1 MLRRLWQWLVH
12 LLGGTP
18 APSPRYRDA
27 DIARPPTRPVPAVAP
42 PVVAAL
48 QPAPAPP
55 PEPVPVEPT
64 DPPLYRPK
72 EFDCIKV
79 LDDSTA
85 DVMPTGSGRRQPT
98 PAQRL
103 LIYTDAGAQAVVAGA
118 GSGKSTSLVARL
130 LLMNKHLGVPLKHLS
145 VFTFTR
151 NSRYDFIGKL
161 VKEAALWD
169 VKMTEDAATQRVRT
183 FHSKVL
189 ELSRGALPP
198 GTQIFDML
206 GKRPKPKPG
215 SPEEQTFL
223 EEQEKLA
230 DELENPFDNTRSS
243 QQLKIQRD
251 VYARVYNNSEKFRTA
266 VAVLL
271 RFAFKSRLT
280 NARFAVTDWEKRANS
295 AARDAAVT
303 AHAEAF
309 WRNRGAWPLDGV
321 EPPPRPLTVEGMVFR
336 ASGYVPGADAF
347 IVLGCPYSERPF
359 VDAGEQRFSPYL
371 AACSKHAVLLKG
383 SAETVFFANDADDFV
398 KLASLLGAVAAQA
411 TLKAPTFNLQ
421 LAGEISASPIFETL
435 FDIGVFA
442 ENLGMPPELL
452 SSLKLPPSAAVERAA
467 AIATSDL
474 YIGFRDY
481 CASNGIRTFNEL
493 FLAFAP
499 GSPQLQ
505 DVGLAEL
512 RSMKHLLI
520 DEFQDISPLIVQFVQ
535 GLHEELHR
543 RTNRQE
549 HPTLL
554 AVGDDW
560 QSIYGWRGS
569 APRFFLKFA
578 TFFEGAVEE
587 PLELTDNFRS
597 SQRIIDAASFPIAE
611 TSRAHRLEK
620 ICKALNQH
628 VAKLDIPVWLIE
640 EKEKVILAELP
651 DLVERLMSTL
661 GGKESVLV
669 LSRGNATDKKA
680 KAACARW
687 KQDERL
693 RCMTIHK
700 SKGLEATYV
709 IILGDT
715 AYWNENPLRNAM
727 YNAAGF
733 EQTYDQAQADEAMR
747 LAYVAITRAERM
759 CIWMGEPK
767 DGAAMNTLPSSSRSV
782 QRADIGQLNRYLDGV
797 PA

>member
-1 MLRRLWQWLVH
+1 MLRRLWQWLVQ
-12 LLGGTP
+12 LLSGTP
-18 APSPRYRDA
+18 APSPEKLDVVV
-27 DIARPPTRPVPAVAP
+27 ARPPAQPMPVVAPPLATTPRPPPAPVPAEP
-42 PVVAAL
+42 PF
-48 QPAPAPP
+48 
-55 PEPVPVEPT
+55 
-64 DPPLYRPK
+64 PPLYRPK
-72 EFDCIKV
+72 EFNCVQV
-79 LDDSTA
+79 LEKSKP
-85 DVMPTGSGRRQPT
+85 DVMPEGQGRRQPT

-161 VKEAALWD
+161 VKEAALWN
-169 VKMTEDAATQRVRT
+169 VKMTEEAATERVRT

-206 GKRPKPKPG
+206 GKKPKPKPG
-215 SPEEQTFL
+215 SAEEQNFL

-230 DELENPFDNTRSS
+230 DELENPFDNSRSS
-243 QQLKIQRD
+243 QQLQIQRD
-251 VYARVYNNSEKFRTA
+251 VYTSVYNNSAKFRDA

-271 RFAFKSRLT
+271 RFAFKSQLS
-280 NARFAVTDWEKRANS
+280 NARGAATDWEKRTSS
-295 AARDAAVT
+295 AARDAALT
-303 AHAEAF
+303 THAEAF
-309 WRNRGAWPLDGV
+309 WRKRGSWPVNGI
-321 EPPPRPLTVEGMVFR
+321 EPPPRALTVEGMVFR
-336 ASGYVPGADAF
+336 ASGYVPGVDVF
-347 IVLGCPYSERPF
+347 IVLGCPDSEKAI
-359 VDAGEQRFSPYL
+359 VDEGAQRFSPYWS
-371 AACSKHAVLLKG
+371 ACSKHAVLLRG
-383 SAETVFFANDADDFV
+383 CSETVFFANEANDFAL
-398 KLASLLGAVAAQA
+398 LASLLVAATDQA
-411 TLKAPTFNLQ
+411 ALKAPTFNLQ
-421 LAGEISASPIFETL
+421 LAGEVSATPIFEAL
-435 FDIGVFA
+435 FDIGAFA
-442 ENLGMPPELL
+442 ENLGMQPQLL
-452 SSLKLPPSAAVERAA
+452 SSRLKLPPTSAVERAA
-467 AIATSDL
+467 AVATSEL
-474 YIGFRDY
+474 YKGFRDY
-481 CASNGIRTFNEL
+481 CGSNGMRTFNEL

-505 DVGLAEL
+505 DVDLAEL

-543 RTNRQE
+543 RTSRQE

-578 TFFEGAVEE
+578 TFFEGAVKK

-611 TSRAHRLEK
+611 TSRAHRLDK
-620 ICKALNQH
+620 ICKALNKH
-628 VAKLDIPVWLIE
+628 VAELDIPVWLIE
-640 EKEKVILAELP
+640 DKEKVVLADLP
-651 DLVERLMSTL
+651 DLIERLMTML
-661 GGKESVLV
+661 GEKESVLV

-680 KAACARW
+680 KAACAQW
-687 KQDERL
+687 KQDKRL

-709 IILGDT
+709 IVLGDT
-715 AYWNENPLRNAM
+715 GYVNENPLRNAM
-727 YNAAGF
+727 YAAAGF
-733 EQTYDQAQADEAMR
+733 EQTYDQAQTDEAMR

-759 CIWMGEPK
+759 CIWMGTPRE
-767 DGAAMNTLPSSSRSV
+767 GAAMNTLPSSSRSV
-782 QRADIGQLNRYLDGV
+782 RRADIGQLNRYLDGV